1 MAAFVEIIK
10 KINDS
15 INSVVWGVPALV
27 LIISTGVLF
36 TFRSKFFQVRRFGW
50 VLKNTIVASLKK
62 DDSQKAKDKRSISQF
77 QAMATALAAT
87 IGTGNIVGVA
97 TAITIGGA
105 GSVFW
110 MWISAF
116 FGMMTGFAENVLG
129 IYFRRKNEKGEW
141 IGGPMLYIEKGLK
154 CKPLAIIFA
163 IFCVLAS
170 FGIGNMTQA
179 NSMSSSLHATFNI
192 PPIAS
197 GIVVA
202 AIVAFA
208 ALGGI
213 KRLGKITE
221 KLIPFMAVIYIIA
234 TVTIIILNINT
245 IPGVLKD
252 IFKGAFGLDSA
263 VGGISGYLIKTAM
276 TQGLKRGVFS
286 NEAGLGSSV
295 MVHCAADSKE
305 PVQQG
310 LWSMFEIFVDTIIV
324 CSLTAFSI
332 LSTGVVEA
340 HPGVSGAP
348 LVIFAFSDVFGSFA
362 GAILS
367 ISILLFAFSTILGWS
382 YYGEKS
388 VEYLFGTKVVPVY
401 KVIFVALIIVGAT
414 AELELVWSISDTF
427 NGLMALPNLIAVLLL
442 SGTVIKILKN
452 YNERKFKKSKDKAIV
467 PMLSFHPEIQKEYEN
482 EVMLQDM

>member
-1 MAAFVEIIK
+1 METFIEIVK

-15 INSVVWGVPALV
+15 VNSVVWGVPALV
-27 LIISTGVLF
+27 LIIFTGILF
-36 TFRSKFFQVRRFGW
+36 TLRSKFFQVRRFGW

-62 DDSQKAKDKRSISQF
+62 DGKQKSTDKRSISQF

-105 GSVFW
+105 GAVFW
-110 MWISAF
+110 MWVSAF
-116 FGMMTGFAENVLG
+116 LGMMTGFAENVLG
-129 IYFRRKNEKGEW
+129 IYFRRKNNKGEW

-163 IFCVLAS
+163 LFCVLAS

-192 PPIAS
+192 PPLAT

-202 AIVAFA
+202 IVVAFA

-213 KRLGKITE
+213 KRLGQITE
-221 KLIPFMAVIYIIA
+221 KLTPFMAVIYIIA
-234 TVTIIILNINT
+234 TITILILNINS
-245 IPGVLKD
+245 IPQVFKD
-252 IFKGAFGLDSA
+252 IVKGAFGLSSA
-263 VGGISGYLIKTAM
+263 VGGISGYMIKTAM

-310 LWSMFEIFVDTIIV
+310 LWSMFEIFVDTIII
-324 CSLTAFSI
+324 CTLTAFSI
-332 LSTGVVEA
+332 LSTGVVDA
-340 HPGVSGAP
+340 NPGVSGAP
-348 LVIFAFSDVFGSFA
+348 LVILAFSDVFGSFA

-367 ISILLFAFSTILGWS
+367 ISILFFAFSTILGWS

-388 VEYLFGTKVVPVY
+388 IEYLFGTKSVPVY
-401 KVIFVALIIVGAT
+401 KIIFVALIVVGST
-414 AELELVWSISDTF
+414 AQLELVWSISDTF
-427 NGLMALPNLIAVLLL
+427 NGLMAIPNLIAVLLL

-452 YNERKFKKSKDKAIV
+452 YSERKFKKSKDKPVV
-467 PMLSFHPEIQKEYEN
+467 PMLSFYPEIQKEYEN
-482 EVMLQDM
+482 EVMLEEM